1 MVCIKNTSQFRRLR
15 RLRSVGRLL
24 VILDSG
30 VLGAGDTATGNWWIV
45 RGTLATTSWEMESSV
60 DFDGPGANSAGVLVS
75 VQGPRRAGRLVITNV
90 ECG

>member
-30 VLGAGDTATGNWWIV
+30 VLGATGNWWIV

-75 VQGPRRAGRLVITNV
+75 VQGPRRARRLVIANV